1 MVRTLDSHSIN
12 RGSIPRSA
20 AKNKYSKKF
29 KLILH
34 SKVQLEYPTQN
45 MNNVLNSYSSYI
57 LTALLTISLGF
68 VAFLAYLLRLNQY
81 KSQQEYQTKIDQI
94 KENLETK
101 NEKIILELEKKI
113 QEKEEKFS
121 NRLISLQE
129 NIHSKEVVIVE
140 QLNKLELKQEKLN
153 TIEEE
158 LKLKSKALETDKLEL
173 QEQKIQDKL
182 EWQQH
187 LEKKSSMTVAQA
199 KLELQQQIE
208 QDTTIDAIEWQK
220 KYLANIQLDAQLKAS
235 EIVSLAIQ
243 RCSSEVANEQTVTNI
258 KLANDADK
266 GKIIGKNGRNLQWL
280 EKTLGVEFII
290 DEASENLIT
299 ISGFSSI
306 RRHIAKRTVE
316 KLLEDG
322 RIHPASIEDMCEK
335 SKAELAQE
343 IAEAGE
349 WACSELGIYDL
360 SAKLIR
366 LIGRLKFRTSY
377 GQNMLKHA
385 VEMAKLAKNLATE
398 MNATFTHRTPIDIDI
413 CVKGAL
419 LHDIGKAIDEE
430 TMPKGNHVDL
440 GEKICEMFDLDW
452 RIKKCVSSHHDESY
466 YDPQKGFCIE
476 AVLVDACDNISGGRP
491 GARKDSVESYYQRM
505 EALEAIANNTK
516 GVNKSWIMRGS
527 RELWVFFDTETIT
540 PVQMRKT
547 VKTIADNVQANV
559 NYPGEI
565 KVIGMWEDKIIE
577 YAH

>member
-1 MVRTLDSHSIN
+1 
-12 RGSIPRSA
+12 
-20 AKNKYSKKF
+20 
-29 KLILH
+29 
-34 SKVQLEYPTQN
+34 
-45 MNNVLNSYSSYI
+45 MNNAITVYSGYI
-57 LTALLTISLGF
+57 LTALLTLSLGF
-68 VAFLAYLLRLNQY
+68 IAFLVYLLRDNKFKLE
-81 KSQQEYQTKIDQI
+81 QEYQTKMDQI
-94 KENLETK
+94 KTDLEIK
-101 NEKIILELEKKI
+101 NEKITLALEKKI

-129 NIHSKEVVIVE
+129 NINSKEVVIVD
-140 QLNKLELKQEKLN
+140 QLTKLEQKQEKLN
-153 TIEEE
+153 SIEQTLIERSKE
-158 LKLKSKALETDKLEL
+158 LDNQKNIFDEQKSKDE
-173 QEQKIQDKL
+173 L
-182 EWQQH
+182 EWQH
-187 LEKKSSMTVAQA
+187 TLEKKSSMTIAQA
-199 KLELQQQIE
+199 KLELNKIVE
-208 QDTTIDAIEWQK
+208 QETSQDMLEWQK
-220 KYLANIQLDAQLKAS
+220 KYLTNIQDLAQQKAS

-258 KLANDADK
+258 KLANDSDK

-290 DEASENLIT
+290 DEANENLIT
-299 ISGFSSI
+299 ISGFSSM

-322 RIHPASIEDMCEK
+322 RIHPASIEEMCEK

-349 WACSELGIYDL
+349 WACSELGIFDF

-385 VEMAKLAKNLATE
+385 VEMAKLAKNLAVE
-398 MNATFTHRTPIDIDI
+398 MNSTFKHRTPIDIDI

-430 TMPKGNHVDL
+430 TMPKGNHIDL
-440 GEKICEMFDLDW
+440 GEKICEMFALDW

-466 YDPQKGFCIE
+466 YDPEKGFCIE

-505 EALEAIANNTK
+505 EALETIANNTE
-516 GVNKSWIMRGS
+516 GVNNSWIMRGS
-527 RELWVFFDTETIT
+527 RELWVFFDTTTIT
-540 PVQMRKT
+540 PAQMRKT
-547 VKTIADNVQANV
+547 VKNIADNVQANV

-565 KVIGMWEDKIIE
+565 KVIGMWEDKIVE